1 MDGAH
6 THGHGPTGLGELV
19 VLALGVVLAADILAR
34 VLTLLL
40 IVLAAG
46 GGVLAAGLIG
56 YVVLACRR
64 YQQQDTW
71 LNAASRDWPVVPG
84 DPPRAVLADPVTL
97 RQAITELQA
106 QLWAARDAVRAVAE
120 AHGACLHPVQLRRI
134 NTDTGETEQVLIP
147 CGATLASKCPPCAE
161 RAKVLRA
168 AQCAEGWHL
177 DAEPITG
184 PPPPD
189 EVQAMWV

>member
-40 IVLAAG
+40 VVLAVS
-46 GGVLAAGLIG
+46 GGVLAIGLIG

-71 LNAASRDWPVVPG
+71 LTAAPRGWPIMPG
-84 DPPRAVLADPVTL
+84 DPPRTVLDDPVTL

-106 QLWAARDAVRAVAE
+106 QLLAARGGLPPADCSQHLHL
-120 AHGACLHPVQLRRI
+120 HGLTPEQAAAIMTQLQDRHHP
-134 NTDTGETEQVLIP
+134 G
-147 CGATLASKCPPCAE
+147 
-161 RAKVLRA
+161 
-168 AQCAEGWHL
+168 GWQ
-177 DAEPITG
+177 DG
-184 PPPPD
+184 GS
-189 EVQAMWV
+189 Q

>member
-19 VLALGVVLAADILAR
+19 VLALGVVLAADIVAR

-40 IVLAAG
+40 VVLAIV

-64 YQQQDTW
+64 YQQQETW
-71 LNAASRDWPVVPG
+71 LNAAPRSWPDVPG
-84 DPPRAVLADPVTL
+84 GPPRAVLDDPVTL

-106 QLWAARDAVRAVAE
+106 QLLAAHAGLPAVDRGQHQHLHL
-120 AHGACLHPVQLRRI
+120 HGLTP
-134 NTDTGETEQVLIP
+134 EQVALIMTELQDRHHL
-147 CGATLASKCPPCAE
+147 G
-161 RAKVLRA
+161 
-168 AQCAEGWHL
+168 GWQ
-177 DAEPITG
+177 DG
-184 PPPPD
+184 GS
-189 EVQAMWV
+189 Q

>member
-6 THGHGPTGLGELV
+6 THGHGPSGLGELV

-40 IVLAAG
+40 VVLAVG
-46 GGVLAAGLIG
+46 GGVLVAGVIG

-71 LNAASRDWPVVPG
+71 LNAAPRGWPDMPG
-84 DPPRAVLADPVTL
+84 EPPRAVLDDPVTL

-106 QLWAARDAVRAVAE
+106 QLLAARADLSAVDRNEHQHLHLHGLTPEQAADIIAE
-120 AHGACLHPVQLRRI
+120 LQARHHLG
-134 NTDTGETEQVLIP
+134 
-147 CGATLASKCPPCAE
+147 
-161 RAKVLRA
+161 
-168 AQCAEGWHL
+168 GWQ
-177 DAEPITG
+177 DG
-184 PPPPD
+184 GS
-189 EVQAMWV
+189 Q

>member
-34 VLTLLL
+34 VLTILLV
-40 IVLAAG
+40 VLAVG
-46 GGVLAAGLIG
+46 GGVLVIGLTG

-71 LNAASRDWPVVPG
+71 LNAAPRGWPDVPD
-84 DPPRAVLADPVTL
+84 DPPRAALDDPVTL

-106 QLWAARDAVRAVAE
+106 QLLAARSGLPPADCSQ
-120 AHGACLHPVQLRRI
+120 HQHLHLYGLTP
-134 NTDTGETEQVLIP
+134 EQVAVIMTELQHRHHL
-147 CGATLASKCPPCAE
+147 G
-161 RAKVLRA
+161 
-168 AQCAEGWHL
+168 GWQ
-177 DAEPITG
+177 DG
-184 PPPPD
+184 GS
-189 EVQAMWV
+189 Q